1 MLNQNDPT
9 LGLPAGVAIP
19 PVPTADVAAG
29 VMPMHN
35 DDVIATLNHL
45 IETCY
50 DGEYG
55 FMACIERTNAQ
66 NLKSVF
72 EERMRDCASSAAELA
87 SEVVRLGGK
96 PEDSGTVGGAVH
108 RGWVAV
114 RDMLTSDSDSDLAVL
129 EECERGEDIA
139 LGRYRKALN
148 GALPLDIQ
156 GIVARQMR
164 GVQKNHD
171 TIKQLRD
178 GYKLQR

>member
-1 MLNQNDPT
+1 MTSEILLNP
-9 LGLPAGVAIP
+9 GLLAEAP
-19 PVPTADVAAG
+19 PVGVQATAAEL
-29 VMPMHN
+29 PMHN
-35 DDVIATLNHL
+35 DDVVSTLNYL

-55 FMACIERTNAQ
+55 FRACIARTNAQ

-87 SEVVRLGGK
+87 SEVVRLGGT
-96 PEDSGTVGGAVH
+96 PEDSGTVGGTVH

-114 RDMLTSDSDSDLAVL
+114 RDMLTSDSDTDLAVL

-139 LGRYRKALN
+139 LGRYRKALSE
-148 GALPLDIQ
+148 ALPLEIQ

-171 TIKQLRD
+171 TIKMLRD
-178 GYKLQR
+178 GYKQQR

>member
-9 LGLPAGVAIP
+9 LGLLGGLAIP
-19 PVPTADVAAG
+19 PVPVADVGAAEL
-29 VMPMHN
+29 PMHN

-45 IETCY
+45 VETCY

-55 FMACIERTNAQ
+55 FKACIDRTNAQ

-72 EERMRDCASSAAELA
+72 EERMRDCSSSAAELA
-87 SEVVRLGGK
+87 SEVVRLGGT
-96 PEDSGTVGGAVH
+96 PEDSGTVSGTVH

-114 RDMLTSDSDSDLAVL
+114 RDMLTSDSDNDLAVL

-139 LGRYRKALN
+139 LGRYRKALKE
-148 GALPLDIQ
+148 ALPLDIQ
-156 GIVARQMR
+156 AIVARQMR

-171 TIKQLRD
+171 MIKLLRD
-178 GYKLQR
+178 GYKQQR

>member
-1 MLNQNDPT
+1 MLNQNDPIPGM
-9 LGLPAGVAIP
+9 LGGLAIP
-19 PVPTADVAAG
+19 AVSNTDVGAAEL
-29 VMPMHN
+29 PMHN
-35 DDVIATLNHL
+35 DDVISTLNHL

-55 FMACIERTNAQ
+55 FRACIERTNAQ
-66 NLKSVF
+66 NLKNVF

-87 SEVVRLGGK
+87 SEVVRLGGN
-96 PEDSGTVGGAVH
+96 PEHSGTVSGAVH

-148 GALPLDIQ
+148 EALPLDIQ

-171 TIKQLRD
+171 TIKLLRD
-178 GYKLQR
+178 GYKQQR